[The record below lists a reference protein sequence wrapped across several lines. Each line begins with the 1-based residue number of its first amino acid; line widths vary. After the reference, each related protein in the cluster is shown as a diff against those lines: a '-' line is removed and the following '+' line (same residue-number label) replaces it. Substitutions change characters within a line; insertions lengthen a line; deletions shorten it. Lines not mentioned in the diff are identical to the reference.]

1 VSAGHDQREAHDAI
15 DLPPRETEPGWQ
27 GVCDRFGLGAAPT
40 WFNWLEWVLVLGAF
54 DYVATKNGAWLARL
68 AAAISLGLLWIYFNA
83 FFFRLQSKG
92 WFGIRSAGVERTV
105 STVASSLLAALFW
118 FAAQAIA
125 ATIAAN
131 TK

>member
-1 VSAGHDQREAHDAI
+1 MEQEEREAHVEI
-15 DLPPRETEPGWQ
+15 DLRRRETEAGWQ
-27 GVCDRFGLGAAPT
+27 GVCDRFALAAAPT

-54 DYVATKNGAWLARL
+54 DYLAIKSGAWLARL
-68 AAAISLGLLWIYFNA
+68 AAAISLGLLWMYFNA
-83 FFFRLQSKG
+83 FFFRVQLKG
-92 WFGIRSAGVERTV
+92 WFGVRSAGVERTV